1 VRDDQQSLDH
11 PCQGSFFVVYRNDY
25 KHSQRFWVSVN
36 IFWVLY
42 GSSASWGDLNLFVL
56 PDFAR

>member
-1 VRDDQQSLDH
+1 MRDDQQILDH
-11 PCQGSFFVVYRNDY
+11 PRQGSFFVVYRNDY

-42 GSSASWGDLNLFVL
+42 GSSASWVI
-56 PDFAR
+56 